1 MAFHQLINALTTS
14 VTVPGCFKGKLHSWP
29 TPLSFPV
36 ERAGLRHITPDLSC
50 TSSVSALKVAPKE
63 GDKKESSN
71 LRVPAQSPNSSAS
84 FFHFCGRKSS
94 SLAWKKEWRRRKS
107 VAVVLFAFVSFF
119 VMGRM
124 FLYSS
129 VFISPISFLLNHLPV
144 MPSCLPHFLLPGRG
158 GEANC

>member
-1 MAFHQLINALTTS
+1 MLYFNNRYDCP
-14 VTVPGCFKGKLHSWP
+14 VCFKGKSPGWP

-50 TSSVSALKVAPKE
+50 TSSVSALKVAPEE

-84 FFHFCGRKSS
+84 FFHFCGWKSS
-94 SLAWKKEWRRRKS
+94 SWAWRKEWRRSKR
-107 VAVVLFAFVSFF
+107 VEVVLFAFVSFF
-119 VMGRM
+119 LMRRM

-129 VFISPISFLLNHLPV
+129 VFIYPISLKKNHLPM

-158 GEANC
+158 VEANC